1 MRCRSIRSVLRG
13 CVVAASLMSS
23 SDPSTW
29 SALGAEQPVFVEPQ
43 SPDPTGTL
51 STREQ
56 RAAAIAAVP
65 TSRLTPAARD
75 RIHSIVGRPTF
86 YRHLPTQVIDC
97 DPDLF
102 ICITRQPEL
111 LVGIWEVMGIT
122 HVKTKRLDDY
132 RLLAHDGSGTTCTI
146 DLVYGDRGLH
156 VFVADGYYDGK
167 LVASKITGKGV
178 FVLRTKYEKQ
188 ANGLTFVEGTLD
200 CFVQLDNL
208 GADLI
213 ARTFGPLIG
222 KTADHNYIETAKF
235 VGQLGISARENPLG
249 VQDLGARLPQVNEA
263 VKVKFIETVGD
274 IERKTAN
281 QQLSKQ
287 RTAERKE
294 MLDINSL
301 K

>member
-13 CVVAASLMSS
+13 CVVAASFVTSVNG
-23 SDPSTW
+23 
-29 SALGAEQPVFVEPQ
+29 SAVCNAVEQPVFADAN
-43 SPDPTGTL
+43 SADASDIM

-56 RAAAIAAVP
+56 RAAAIATIPV
-65 TSRLTPAARD
+65 SRLTPAARD
-75 RIHSIVGRPTF
+75 RIGGIVQRPTF
-86 YRHLPTQVIDC
+86 YRHLPTQTIDC

-102 ICITRQPEL
+102 ICVTRQPEL

-122 HVKTKRLDDY
+122 HVQTQRLDDY
-132 RLLAHDGSGTTCTI
+132 RLLAKDGSGTTCTI
-146 DLVYGDRGLH
+146 DLVYGDRNLH
-156 VFVADGYYDGK
+156 VFVADGFYDGK
-167 LVASKITGKGV
+167 LVATKITGKGV

-188 ANGLTFVEGTLD
+188 ASGLTLVEGTLD

-235 VGQLGISARENPLG
+235 IGQLGASARENPLG

-274 IERKTAN
+274 IERKAAATQEA
-281 QQLSKQ
+281 KQ
-287 RTAERKE
+287 RTAE
-294 MLDINSL
+294 L
-301 K
+301 KVLETENLK